1 MRKLLQSFLRNFVTL
16 ILEIK
21 GMAHLIIQVKRYYTY
36 MQELKYQFQTF
47 LHLSNV
53 FTMTVPILFS
63 ISVSFC
69 NRRSLLVLT
78 QDSALSD

>member
-1 MRKLLQSFLRNFVTL
+1 MRKLLQSFLRNLVTL

-21 GMAHLIIQVKRYYTY
+21 GMAHLIIQVKRYCTS
-36 MQELKYQFQTF
+36 MQELKYQIQTF

-53 FTMTVPILFS
+53 FTMTVLILFS
-63 ISVSFC
+63 VSVSFW